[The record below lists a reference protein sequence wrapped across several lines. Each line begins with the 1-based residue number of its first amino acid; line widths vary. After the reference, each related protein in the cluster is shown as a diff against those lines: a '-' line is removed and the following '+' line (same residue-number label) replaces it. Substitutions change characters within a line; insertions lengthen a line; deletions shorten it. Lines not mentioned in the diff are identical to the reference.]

1 MFKNLLSRIRP
12 STAAPAPVVEHVAAP
27 VAELALARAPAAAP
41 HDVERADALV
51 AQGNDR
57 EDAGELPQAE
67 ALYREAVAAA
77 PGHARGHL
85 NLGIVLASKGDADGA
100 TAAYERVLAIDPH
113 HAFGLYNYAR
123 LAFMQGDNARALALV
138 ERALAARP
146 DFAQALAVQ
155 SGVLDSMGKLQEAIV
170 PLQASLALQP
180 DNAGNW
186 FNLALLLRRVGRRD
200 EAEVAVGQVLQRDP
214 DNLAGLEAAMRIQ
227 IEFDFADRAL
237 PPLRKLVQ
245 LAPMAW
251 PHRSFELMLM
261 NFAGG
266 FSAQETFARHL
277 DLGRDLERETP
288 VRFDRWPERGDPQRR
303 LRVGYLS
310 CDLVLH
316 AVSMFLAPVLEH
328 HDPLKV
334 ETFCYDFGTH
344 RKDQMT
350 RRLRQAADHWRDVAT
365 LSDEAIADAIHA
377 DGIDVLV
384 DLAGHSGLPRLG
396 VVCQRPARVQ
406 ASWLG
411 YLNTT
416 GLSTMDFRLCDA
428 RSDPPELAQPF
439 HTERLFPLPDSQWCF
454 RPVSQRPV
462 DLESP
467 FVRNGHLTFASFNN
481 ALKITPAMARAWA
494 RMLARTPGSRLLV
507 CDTKSARKEAA
518 ILEEMAAQGVSAER
532 VEFVP
537 RLSLDAYADLVN
549 GVDIA
554 LDTFPYGGGTTTFDA
569 LWRGV
574 PVVAALGDLP
584 TSRSAPSL
592 LGYLGLD
599 DWIAPSI
606 DDYVDTAVARASDL
620 DALQALRRELPAR
633 MRGSPL
639 TDVPRFVAN
648 LEAAYRAMWL
658 EKTE

>member
-1 MFKNLLSRIRP
+1 M
-12 STAAPAPVVEHVAAP
+12 AAP
-27 VAELALARAPAAAP
+27 VQVAEAALVPD
-41 HDVERADALV
+41 DVARADARV
-51 AQGNDR
+51 AEGNDR
-57 EDAGELPQAE
+57 EDAGDLEQAE

-85 NLGIVLASKGDADGA
+85 NLGIVLAARGD
-100 TAAYERVLAIDPH
+100 TASAIQAYERVLAIDPR

-123 LAFMQGDNARALALV
+123 LAFMQGDHARALALA
-138 ERALAARP
+138 EAALAAKP

-155 SGVLDSMGKLQEAIV
+155 SGVLDALGKLQEAIV
-170 PLQASLALQP
+170 PLQAALALQP
-180 DNAGNW
+180 GSAGNW
-186 FNLALLLRRVGRRD
+186 FNLALLLRRVDRRD
-200 EAEVAVGQVLQRDP
+200 EAEIAVGRVLELDP
-214 DNLAGLEAAMRIQ
+214 DNLAALEVAMRLQ
-227 IEFDFADRAL
+227 VDFGFADRAL
-237 PPLRKLVQ
+237 PPVRRLVQ

-266 FSAQETFARHL
+266 FSAEETFRRHL
-277 DLGRDLERETP
+277 DLARDLQREVP
-288 VRFDRWPERGDPQRR
+288 VRFDRWPERGDPGRR

-316 AVSMFLAPVLEH
+316 AVAMFLAPVLEH
-328 HDPLKV
+328 HDPLQV

-344 RKDQMT
+344 KKDKMT
-350 RRLRQAADHWRDVAT
+350 VRLRQASDHWRDVAT

-377 DGIDVLV
+377 DRIDVLV
-384 DLAGHSGLPRLG
+384 DLAGHTGLPRLG
-396 VVCQRPARVQ
+396 VVCQRPAPVQ

-416 GLSTMDFRLCDA
+416 GLGTMDFRLCDV
-428 RSDPPELAQPF
+428 RSDPPELARPF

-454 RPVSQRPV
+454 RPISQRPV
-462 DLESP
+462 ELESP
-467 FVRNGHLTFASFNN
+467 FLRNGLLTFASLNN
-481 ALKITPAMARAWA
+481 ALKITPAIARAWGQV
-494 RMLARTPGSRLLV
+494 LARTPGSRLLV
-507 CDTKSARKEAA
+507 CDIKTARKEAA
-518 ILEEMAAQGVSAER
+518 ILDEIAAQGVSADR

-537 RLSLDAYADLVN
+537 RLSLDDYADLVN

-599 DWIAPSI
+599 DWIAPAI
-606 DDYVDTAVARASDL
+606 NRYVDVAVARAADL
-620 DALQALRRELPAR
+620 DTLQALRRELPTR
-633 MRGSPL
+633 IQGSPL
-639 TDVPRFVAN
+639 ADLPRFVAN

-658 EKTE
+658 AKTP